1 MRPIK
6 SVLCAL
12 TLTLVVVGFARA
24 QEPLDGPHR
33 TFNDELLENLV
44 GEWKLTRQI
53 RGRSLENTVT
63 VEWVLNQF
71 LRVHMKDVQKPPQYE
86 AMVFIG
92 YDNTSE
98 RYVVHWIDVFGGRA
112 SETLGDGVRTGNS
125 IKFILRIPGRP
136 LPQHLHLEPLHQNLE
151 IPRRAKDPGRQMDH
165 LRGGQSTPAL
175 EPTLEESE
183 SPVF

>member
-1 MRPIK
+1 M
-6 SVLCAL
+6 
-12 TLTLVVVGFARA
+12 
-24 QEPLDGPHR
+24 
-33 TFNDELLENLV
+33 

-63 VEWVLNQF
+63 VEWVLNHQF

-112 SETLGDGVRTGNS
+112 SRLSAAACGLVIRSFIFEYPNGPFHNTFTWNPPPKPGNS
-125 IKFILRIPGRP
+125 
-136 LPQHLHLEPLHQNLE
+136 
-151 IPRRAKDPGRQMDH
+151 
-165 LRGGQSTPAL
+165 
-175 EPTLEESE
+175 
-183 SPVF
+183 

>member
-1 MRPIK
+1 MRTTK

-12 TLTLVVVGFARA
+12 TLTLVVFGFARA
-24 QEPLDGPHR
+24 QEPLDGR
-33 TFNDELLENLV
+33 TGRSTMSYENLV

-63 VEWVLNQF
+63 VEWVLNHQF

-112 SETLGDGVRTGNS
+112 SETLGCGVRSGNS
-125 IKFILRIPGRP
+125 IKFIFEYPNGPFHNTFTWNPPPKPG
-136 LPQHLHLEPLHQNLE
+136 N
-151 IPRRAKDPGRQMDH
+151 
-165 LRGGQSTPAL
+165 S
-175 EPTLEESE
+175 
-183 SPVF
+183 

>member
-1 MRPIK
+1 MRITK

-12 TLTLVVVGFARA
+12 TLTLVVFGFARA
-24 QEPLDGPHR
+24 QEPLDGRHR

-53 RGRSLENTVT
+53 RGRSVENTVT
-63 VEWVLNQF
+63 VEWVLNHQF

-112 SETLGDGVRTGNS
+112 SETLGCGVRYW
-125 IKFILRIPGRP
+125 
-136 LPQHLHLEPLHQNLE
+136 
-151 IPRRAKDPGRQMDH
+151 
-165 LRGGQSTPAL
+165 
-175 EPTLEESE
+175 
-183 SPVF
+183 